1 MANAPKNSNEST
13 GGESAPDRWTSR
25 ILFAV
30 SLATLL
36 MLVVAIIEENVLS
49 EWRWHQ
55 RDYRQLQANSGD
67 AGQREPADDI
77 RIELRQVDLPQFGTS
92 DRCVTCHL
100 GIDNPSMSDA
110 AQPHRT
116 HPGTILADH
125 PTAEFGCTICHRGQG
140 EATNFKEAK
149 AIDVHWDYP
158 LLPRELTESSC
169 GDCHDPDGHLM
180 ARHAPQ
186 LASGRRLF
194 VDRGCPSC
202 HKLAGTGGQLGPA
215 LDGEGRK
222 TRHELP
228 MGHIAGEHTLANW
241 LVQHF
246 LDPQKIV
253 AASRMPP
260 PNLTPGEIRDLTTY
274 MLSLQGRDLPQHYI
288 APDAVAAWNRRLHEP
303 TLDGEVLYASHCM
316 ICHGDG
322 TFGKWDP
329 FFQSFIPA
337 VRGPGLRTVAD
348 EAFLRSQVAQGRP
361 GTIMPGWEPQA
372 GGLSEEQLDALLEYL
387 VGRNESQGIVP
398 RPAPTSLAGGDAD
411 RGRQLFEQNCSACH
425 GAAGIGGI
433 APMLANRV
441 FLRNATDTLIAET
454 IVNGRADTAM
464 PSFSGADE
472 ASGLTETEIR
482 DLLAYIRSLD
492 SST

>member
-1 MANAPKNSNEST
+1 MVNAPKIRKGSS
-13 GGESAPDRWTSR
+13 GGGSAPGRWTSH
-25 ILFAV
+25 ILFIV

-36 MLVVAIIEENVLS
+36 MLVIAIVEENVLS

-55 RDYRQLQANSGD
+55 RDYRQLQATSGD
-67 AGQREPADDI
+67 ARQRELADDI
-77 RIELRQVDLPQFGTS
+77 RIELRQVDLPRLGTS

-100 GIDNPSMSDA
+100 GVDNPAMADA
-110 AQPHRT
+110 AQPHRA
-116 HPGTILADH
+116 HPGKILSDH

-169 GDCHDPDGHLM
+169 GVCHDPGGPLM
-180 ARHAPQ
+180 AGHAPR

-202 HKLAGTGGQLGPA
+202 HKLGGIGGQLGPA

-228 MGHIAGEHTLANW
+228 MGPVAGEHTLANW

-246 LDPQKIV
+246 LDPQKVV
-253 AASRMPP
+253 AGSRMSPP
-260 PNLTPGEIRDLTTY
+260 KLTPGEIRDLTTY

-288 APDAVAAWNRRLHEP
+288 APDAVAAWYRRLHEP
-303 TLDGEVLYASHCM
+303 MLDGEILYSIYCM
-316 ICHGDG
+316 NCHGEG
-322 TFGKWDP
+322 TFGRWDP
-329 FFQSFIPA
+329 FFQSFMPA
-337 VRGPGLRTVAD
+337 VRGPGLRAMAD
-348 EAFLRSQVAQGRP
+348 EGFLRSQIAQGRP
-361 GTIMPGWEPQA
+361 GTIMPGWEQHA
-372 GGLSEEQLDALLEYL
+372 GGLSDGQFDALLEYL
-387 VGRNESQGIVP
+387 MGRNEPQGIVP
-398 RPAPTSLAGGDAD
+398 RAAPTNLAGGDAG
-411 RGRQLFEQNCSACH
+411 RGQQLFDQNCSACH

-441 FLRNATDTLIAET
+441 FLQNAADMLIAET

-464 PSFSGADE
+464 PSFGGVDGA
-472 ASGLTETEIR
+472 AGLTDTEIR
-482 DLLAYIRSLD
+482 DVLAYIRSLD
-492 SST
+492 SNT